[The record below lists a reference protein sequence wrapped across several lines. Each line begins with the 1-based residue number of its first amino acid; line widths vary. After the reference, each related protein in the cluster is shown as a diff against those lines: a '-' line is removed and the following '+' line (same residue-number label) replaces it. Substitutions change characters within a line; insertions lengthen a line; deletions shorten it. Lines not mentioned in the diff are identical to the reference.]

1 MVETQQG
8 KNIVASN
15 QQSLHSLYRAIT
27 FSKNQFSVI
36 LVCCNYQF
44 LHDLIQQELVTM
56 GWESESFQTINLHK
70 KTTSLYATIQ
80 SQLTITN
87 PAGLIIVGFESVD
100 SIDDLWRSI
109 NQVRDEFRKSYS
121 IPMIFWINDDI
132 LQKIWRL
139 APDFASWAATPI
151 RFEMT
156 APDLLLFLQQETDNL
171 FTRILDSDYSKG
183 TMNTLE
189 KIWTNSSQLHC
200 AISELQNQVIT
211 IEAELKS
218 SLYFVFGIDA
228 YLNNRISSALTNF
241 QMSLDF
247 WEQTGNLFTHTH
259 SQDEKTQKSVNYC
272 REYYINED
280 DFVFDPKYS
289 LKIAVLFLHIGLC
302 FYRLGKQN
310 RRAGQSYFQL
320 AKRSFC
326 QCFKILEIADY
337 KKLLSAFIKEL
348 VEVLYLLEDW
358 IELQVVAEKSLELH
372 RIHGLKMHVACDY
385 IVLAHIALHK
395 LNWTQASILAHTSLI
410 HLEET
415 KRQNEIRDYLLP
427 LLLEQIY
434 VLTLAKALNKL
445 EKKTKAEEYI
455 NIASQK
461 LSLAL
466 ESNEYQYDTYR
477 YINLLEILRSLYFEA
492 GYYLQSH
499 IVKKRIHSLEQQYG
513 FVPFIGAGCLKPQK
527 QVTASTL
534 ANSSIA
540 LEITA
545 SGREYDVN
553 NLIGRISRADQK
565 LIIIHGQSG
574 VGKSSLVTA
583 GLVPALQNRTVGDQ
597 IAVPVVVQ
605 IYTDWLGELEK
616 SLTKAM
622 LKLARKSAIE
632 TQPLTDIYSVINI
645 DIIYQKL
652 RNNADHSLITVLIF
666 DQFEEFFFGDTDSN
680 KKQEFDKFI
689 SDCLSISFV
698 KVILTLREDYLHR
711 LLDFKHL
718 SSIEAIGNNILD
730 RKFRYEID
738 NFSTENARKLIE
750 NLTKRYHDLHQE
762 SQVQLEPALID
773 ALVADLSLEM
783 GEVRPIEL
791 QLVGAQLQDK
801 FITTL
806 AEYEPYRPNK
816 LIQEYIQ
823 EIIKECGQENEQA
836 TLIVLYLLTDEN
848 YKRPFK
854 TYAELKAELSELQD
868 SSNLDL
874 ILDILVDSGLV
885 VIVPNFPKQYQ
896 LIHDYL
902 VNLIR
907 HLQPQESGLQI
918 QINKLRERIRNSYQ
932 YIEYLRTELRKTQ
945 QNVSLVH
952 IHDCQGDNLLTE
964 LRELRKR
971 EEESQL
977 QIERLRREL
986 KEKELTEKL
995 AASQKQEH
1003 LIAIRLNI
1011 ALKIALTACM
1021 ITIIG
1026 LTASVITF
1034 TDSEMKILSASS
1046 EALFASEKGIDALK
1060 ESLKA
1065 GKKLERTLWS
1075 NSNTQEKVL
1084 TALYQAVYGVKERN
1098 RLEGHLS
1105 GVRTVIFSADKSL
1118 IASASADMTIKL
1130 WNSQGLLLK
1139 TLAGKEGHKD
1149 IINCVSFSPDSQMLV
1164 SGSQDQKIKLWSRE
1178 GKFLKNLVGHTSV
1191 VNSVSF
1197 HPNGNVIASGST
1209 DQTIKLWSK
1218 EGKLLKTLLGHKDA
1232 VLAVAWSNDGNI
1244 LVSSS
1249 ADKTIKFWNQDGKL
1263 LKTLLAHEDA
1273 ILSID
1278 WSPDSNFLAS
1288 ASKDKTI
1295 KLWNR
1300 DGKLL
1305 QTLSGHSSAVISV
1318 NFSHDGHTI
1327 ASGSMD
1333 ETVKLWSHKGN
1344 LLGTLRGH
1352 NSWVNSVSFSPDG
1365 HTLASASKDKTII
1378 LWRWDSLI
1386 LRHPEAND
1394 DWITSVSFSPDSNF
1408 VAGASR
1414 DKTIKIWNREGEL
1427 LNILTGH
1434 TDQVWG
1440 VAWSPD
1446 GKILASA
1453 SRDKT
1458 IKLWNQQGDLLKTLE
1473 GHHDSVLTVAWSPA
1487 GKVIA
1492 SGGKDK
1498 TIKFWS
1504 QEGELIKTVA
1514 GHRDGINWLSFSPNG
1529 KFLASASDD
1538 SSVKI
1543 WTHDGKIIKT
1553 LRKHSRSVNG
1563 VAWSP
1568 KGDILASVSLDSRVN
1583 IWNQNGQLKQTLMGD
1598 GDGFISVNFSPDGK
1612 TLAVSSD
1619 NQVRLWNQEGVLVMA
1634 LKGDEGELTTINFSS
1649 DGTILAA
1656 GGSKGNVVLR
1666 KFSDIT
1672 LASLLKRNCY
1682 ILKDYLLNNSN
1693 IIRNDAYKN
1702 QSYYSLCE
1710 ND

>member
-1 MVETQQG
+1 MVEKQQG
-8 KNIVASN
+8 QHIMAIN

-44 LHDLIQQELVTM
+44 LHDLIHQELVNM
-56 GWESESFQTINLHK
+56 GWKSENFQTITLHN
-70 KTTSLYATIQ
+70 KTTSLYTTIQ

-87 PAGLIIVGFESVD
+87 PDGLIIVGFESVD
-100 SIDDLWRSI
+100 GIDDLWRSI

-121 IPMIFWINDDI
+121 IPIIFCINDEI
-132 LQKIWRL
+132 LHKIWRL

-151 RFEMT
+151 RFKIT
-156 APDLLLFLQQETDNL
+156 ARDLLLFLQQETDNL
-171 FTRILDSDYSKG
+171 FTKILDSDYFKG

-189 KIWTNSSQLHC
+189 KIWRNSNQLHY
-200 AISELQNQVIT
+200 AISELQKQGIT

-218 SLYFVFGIDA
+218 GLDFVFGIDD
-228 YLNNRISSALTNF
+228 YVNNRINSALNNF

-247 WEQTGNLFTHTH
+247 WEEENLFTHT
-259 SQDEKTQKSVNYC
+259 QEKKTQKCVNHCSECYS
-272 REYYINED
+272 NEEN
-280 DFVFDPKYS
+280 FIFNHKYS
-289 LKIAVLFLHIGLC
+289 LKIAVLLLYIGLC
-302 FYRLGKQN
+302 FYRIGKRN
-310 RRAGQSYFQL
+310 KKAGQSYFQL
-320 AKRSFC
+320 AKRNFC
-326 QCFKILEIADY
+326 QCFKILETAGCT
-337 KKLLSAFIKEL
+337 KLLAAFIKEL

-372 RIHGLKMHVACDY
+372 RIYGSKIHVACDY
-385 IVLAHIALHK
+385 NVLAHIALHK
-395 LNWTQASILAHTSLI
+395 SNWIQAGILAHTSLI

-415 KRQNEIRDYLLP
+415 KRQNEIRDDLLP

-455 NIASQK
+455 NTASQK
-461 LSLAL
+461 LHLAL

-477 YINLLEILRSLYFEA
+477 YINLLEILKSLYFEA
-492 GYYLQSH
+492 GYYLQAH
-499 IVKKRIHSLEQQYG
+499 VVKKRIHSLEQEYG

-527 QVTASTL
+527 QLTAYTWE
-534 ANSSIA
+534 NSNIA

-605 IYTDWLGELEK
+605 IYTDWLEELGK
-616 SLTKAM
+616 SLTKSM
-622 LKLARKSAIE
+622 LNLAKKSPIE
-632 TQPLTDIYSVINI
+632 TKPLADIYPVINV
-645 DIIYQKL
+645 DIIYQQL
-652 RNNADHSLITVLIF
+652 RKNADYSLITVLIF
-666 DQFEEFFFGDTDSN
+666 DQFEEFFFGDTDSH

-698 KVILTLREDYLHR
+698 KVILSLREDYLHR
-711 LLDFKHL
+711 LLDFKYL
-718 SSIEAIGNNILD
+718 SSIEAIKDNILD
-730 RKFRYEID
+730 QKFRYQIN
-738 NFSTENARKLIE
+738 NFSAKNARELIK
-750 NLTKRYHDLHQE
+750 NLTERSHDLHQE
-762 SQVQLEPALID
+762 LQLQLEPALID
-773 ALVADLSLEM
+773 ALVTDLSLEI
-783 GEVRPIEL
+783 GEIRPIEL

-801 FITTL
+801 CITTL
-806 AEYEPYRPNK
+806 AQYQPYRPNK

-836 TLIVLYLLTDEN
+836 TLLVLYLLTDEN

-854 TYAELKAELSELQD
+854 TYAELKAELSELHD
-868 SSNLDL
+868 PSNLEL
-874 ILDILVDSGLV
+874 ILSILVDSGLV
-885 VIVPNFPKQYQ
+885 VIIPNFPKQYQ

-918 QINKLRERIRNSYQ
+918 QINKLREKILNSYQ
-932 YIEYLRTELRKTQ
+932 EIEYLRTELQKTQ
-945 QNVSLVH
+945 QNVNLVYT
-952 IHDCQGDNLLTE
+952 HDCQGDNLLTE
-964 LRELRKR
+964 LRELRKW

-977 QIERLRREL
+977 QIEQLRREL
-986 KEKELTEKL
+986 KEKELIEKL
-995 AASQKQEH
+995 AESQKQEH

-1021 ITIIG
+1021 ITIFG
-1026 LTASVITF
+1026 LTASIITF

-1060 ESLKA
+1060 ESLRA
-1065 GKKLERTLWS
+1065 GEKLKKTLWS
-1075 NSNTQEKVL
+1075 NPNTQEKVL

-1098 RLEGHLS
+1098 HLEGHLS
-1105 GVRTVIFSADKSL
+1105 GVRTLTFSNDKSL
-1118 IASASADMTIKL
+1118 IASASADMTINL
-1130 WNSQGLLLK
+1130 WNPQGLLVK
-1139 TLAGKEGHKD
+1139 TLTGHKD
-1149 IINCVSFSPDSQMLV
+1149 IINSVSFSPDSQMLV
-1164 SGSQDQKIKLWSRE
+1164 SGSQDQTIKLWSRD
-1178 GKFLKNLVGHTSV
+1178 GKLLKTLVGHTSV

-1197 HPNGNVIASGST
+1197 HPDGNVIASAST
-1209 DQTIKLWSK
+1209 DKTIKLWSQ
-1218 EGKLLKTLLGHKDA
+1218 EGKILKTLVGHKDA
-1232 VLAVAWSNDGNI
+1232 VLAVAWSNDGKI
-1244 LVSSS
+1244 LASSS
-1249 ADKTIKFWNQDGKL
+1249 ADKTIKFWSRDGQL
-1263 LKTLLAHEDA
+1263 LKTLPAHKDG
-1273 ILSID
+1273 ILSVA
-1278 WSPDSNFLAS
+1278 WSPDSNLLAS

-1305 QTLSGHSSAVISV
+1305 QTLSGHSGAVISV
-1318 NFSHDGHTI
+1318 SFSHDGHTI
-1327 ASGSMD
+1327 ASASMD
-1333 ETVKLWSHKGN
+1333 ETVKLWSLHGN

-1365 HTLASASKDKTII
+1365 HTLASGSKDKTII

-1386 LRHPEAND
+1386 LRNPQAND
-1394 DWITSVSFSPDSNF
+1394 DWVTSVSFSPDSNTL
-1408 VAGASR
+1408 AGASR
-1414 DKTIKIWNREGEL
+1414 DKTIKIWNREGQL

-1446 GKILASA
+1446 GQILASG

-1458 IKLWNQQGDLLKTLE
+1458 IKLWNKKGKLLKTLE
-1473 GHHDSVLTVAWSPA
+1473 GHNDSVLTVAWSGD
-1487 GKVIA
+1487 GKILA
-1492 SGGKDK
+1492 SAGKDK
-1498 TIKFWS
+1498 TIKLWNR
-1504 QEGELIKTVA
+1504 EGALIKTLT
-1514 GHRDGINWLSFSPNG
+1514 GHRDAINWISFSPNG
-1529 KFLASASDD
+1529 KLLASASDD
-1538 SSVKI
+1538 TWVKI
-1543 WTHDGKIIKT
+1543 WTSDGQIIRT
-1553 LRKHSRSVNG
+1553 LSGHTRAVNG

-1568 KGDILASVSLDSRVN
+1568 RGDILASVSLDSRVN
-1583 IWNQNGQLKQTLMGD
+1583 IWSHNGELKQTLMGD

-1612 TLAVSSD
+1612 TLAASSD
-1619 NQVRLWNQEGVLVMA
+1619 NQVRLWNQQGILLMA
-1634 LKGDEGELTTINFSS
+1634 LKGDVGELTTINFSP

-1656 GGSKGNVVLR
+1656 GGDKGNVVLR
-1666 KFSDIT
+1666 KLSDMT
-1672 LASLLKRNCY
+1672 LTSLLKRNCY
-1682 ILKDYLLNNSN
+1682 ILKDYLSNNSN
-1693 IIRNDAYKN
+1693 MTRNNAYEN
-1702 QSYYSLCE
+1702 QSYRSLCE
-1710 ND
+1710 NDL

>member
-1 MVETQQG
+1 MVETQQS
-8 KNIVASN
+8 KHIMAIN

-44 LHDLIQQELVTM
+44 LHELIHQELVTM
-56 GWESESFQTINLHK
+56 GWKSESFQTITLHN
-70 KTTSLYATIQ
+70 KTTSLYTTIQ

-87 PAGLIIVGFESVD
+87 PAGLIIVGFGSVD
-100 SIDDLWRSI
+100 CIDDLWRSI
-109 NQVRDEFRKSYS
+109 NQVRDEFRKSYPM
-121 IPMIFWINDDI
+121 PMIFCINNEI
-132 LQKIWRL
+132 LHKIWRL

-151 RFEMT
+151 RFEIT
-156 APDLLLFLQQETDNL
+156 APDLILFLQQETDNL
-171 FTRILDSDYSKG
+171 FTKILDSDYFKG

-189 KIWTNSSQLHC
+189 KIWRNSNQLHY
-200 AISELQNQVIT
+200 AISELQNQGIT

-218 SLYFVFGIDA
+218 SLDFVFGIDD
-228 YLNNRISSALTNF
+228 YVNNRINSALANF
-241 QMSLDF
+241 QRSLHF
-247 WEQTGNLFTHTH
+247 WERTENLFTHT
-259 SQDEKTQKSVNYC
+259 QEEKPHKCVNHCGECYS
-272 REYYINED
+272 NKD
-280 DFVFDPKYS
+280 DFVFHHKSS
-289 LKIAVLFLHIGLC
+289 LKIAVLLLHIGLC
-302 FYRLGKQN
+302 FYRIGKGHKK
-310 RRAGQSYFQL
+310 AGRSYFQL

-326 QCFKILEIADY
+326 QCFKILELAGCT
-337 KKLLSAFIKEL
+337 KLLSAFIKEL

-372 RIHGLKMHVACDY
+372 RIYGSTIHIAYDY
-385 IVLAHIALHK
+385 NVLTHIALHK
-395 LNWTQASILAHTSLI
+395 SNWMQASILAHTSLI

-415 KRQNEIRDYLLP
+415 KRQNKIRDNSLP

-445 EKKTKAEEYI
+445 GKKTKAEEYI
-455 NIASQK
+455 NTASQK
-461 LSLAL
+461 LYLAL

-477 YINLLEILRSLYFEA
+477 YINLLEILKSLYFEA
-492 GYYLQSH
+492 GYYLQAH
-499 IVKKRIHSLEQQYG
+499 VVKKRIHSLEQEYG

-527 QVTASTL
+527 QLTVSTL
-534 ANSSIA
+534 ENSNIA

-605 IYTDWLGELEK
+605 IYTDWLGELGK

-622 LKLARKSAIE
+622 SNLAKKSAIE
-632 TQPLTDIYSVINI
+632 TKPLADIYPVINV
-645 DIIYQKL
+645 DIIYQQL
-652 RNNADHSLITVLIF
+652 RKNADYSLITVLIF
-666 DQFEEFFFGDTDSN
+666 DQFEEFFFGDTDSH

-698 KVILTLREDYLHR
+698 KVILSLREDYLHR
-711 LLDFKHL
+711 LLDFKYL
-718 SSIEAIGNNILD
+718 SSIEAITNNILD
-730 RKFRYEID
+730 QKFRYQLH
-738 NFSTENARKLIE
+738 NFSAKNARELIE
-750 NLTKRYHDLHQE
+750 NLTERSHDLHQE
-762 SQVQLEPALID
+762 LQLQLEPALID
-773 ALVADLSLEM
+773 ALVADLSLEI

-801 FITTL
+801 CITTL
-806 AEYEPYRPNK
+806 AQYEPYRPNK

-823 EIIKECGQENEQA
+823 EIIKECGQENEQT
-836 TLIVLYLLTDEN
+836 TLLVLYLLTDEN

-868 SSNLDL
+868 PSSLEL
-874 ILDILVDSGLV
+874 ILNILVDSGLV

-902 VNLIR
+902 VNLII

-918 QINKLRERIRNSYQ
+918 QINKLREKILNSYQ
-932 YIEYLRTELRKTQ
+932 EIEYLRTELQKTQ
-945 QNVSLVH
+945 QNVNLVYT
-952 IHDCQGDNLLTE
+952 HDCQGDNLLTE
-964 LRELRKR
+964 LRELRKW
-971 EEESQL
+971 EEESRL
-977 QIERLRREL
+977 QIEQLRREL
-986 KEKELTEKL
+986 KEKELIEKL
-995 AASQKQEH
+995 AESQKQEH

-1021 ITIIG
+1021 ITIFG
-1026 LTASVITF
+1026 LTASVVTF

-1065 GKKLERTLWS
+1065 GEKLKKTLWS

-1098 RLEGHLS
+1098 HLEGHLS
-1105 GVRTVIFSADKSL
+1105 GVRTLTFSNDKSL
-1118 IASASADMTIKL
+1118 IASASADMTINL
-1130 WNSQGLLLK
+1130 WNPQGRLVK
-1139 TLAGKEGHKD
+1139 TLTGHKD
-1149 IINCVSFSPDSQMLV
+1149 IINSVSFSPDSQMLV
-1164 SGSQDQKIKLWSRE
+1164 SGSQDQTIKLWSQE
-1178 GKFLKNLVGHTSV
+1178 GKLLKTLVGHTSV

-1197 HPNGNVIASGST
+1197 HPDGNVIASAST
-1209 DQTIKLWSK
+1209 DKTIKLWSQ
-1218 EGKLLKTLLGHKDA
+1218 EGKLLKTLVGHKDA
-1232 VLAVAWSNDGNI
+1232 VLAVAWSNDGKI
-1244 LVSSS
+1244 LASSS
-1249 ADKTIKFWNQDGKL
+1249 ADKTIRFWSRDGQL
-1263 LKTLLAHEDA
+1263 LKTLPAHEDG
-1273 ILSID
+1273 ILSVA
-1278 WSPDSNFLAS
+1278 WSPDSNLLAS

-1305 QTLSGHSSAVISV
+1305 QTLSGHTSAVISV

-1327 ASGSMD
+1327 ASASMD
-1333 ETVKLWSHKGN
+1333 ETVKLWSLNGN

-1365 HTLASASKDKTII
+1365 HTLASGSKDKTII

-1386 LRHPEAND
+1386 LRNPQAND
-1394 DWITSVSFSPDSNF
+1394 DWVTSVSFSPDSNTL
-1408 VAGASR
+1408 AGASR
-1414 DKTIKIWNREGEL
+1414 DKTIKIWNREGQL

-1446 GKILASA
+1446 GQILASA
-1453 SRDKT
+1453 SKDKT
-1458 IKLWNQQGDLLKTLE
+1458 IKLWNKKGKFLKTLE
-1473 GHHDSVLTVAWSPA
+1473 GHNDSVLTVAWSPD
-1487 GKVIA
+1487 GKILA
-1492 SGGKDK
+1492 SAGKDK
-1498 TIKFWS
+1498 TIKLWS
-1504 QEGELIKTVA
+1504 REGALIKTLT
-1514 GHRDGINWLSFSPNG
+1514 GHRCAINWISFSPNG
-1529 KFLASASDD
+1529 KLLASASDD
-1538 SSVKI
+1538 TLVKI
-1543 WTHDGKIIKT
+1543 WTNDGQIIRT
-1553 LRKHSRSVNG
+1553 LSGHTRAVNG

-1568 KGDILASVSLDSRVN
+1568 HGDILASVSLDSRVN
-1583 IWNQNGQLKQTLMGD
+1583 IWNHNGELKQTLMGD

-1612 TLAVSSD
+1612 TLAASSD
-1619 NQVRLWNQEGVLVMA
+1619 NQVRLWNQQGILLMA
-1634 LKGDEGELTTINFSS
+1634 LKGDEGELTTINFSP

-1656 GGSKGNVVLR
+1656 GGDKGNVVLR
-1666 KFSDIT
+1666 KLSDIT
-1672 LASLLKRNCY
+1672 LTSLLKRNCY
-1682 ILKDYLLNNSN
+1682 ILKDYLSNNSN
-1693 IIRNDAYKN
+1693 MTRNNTYEN
-1702 QSYYSLCE
+1702 QSYRSLCE
-1710 ND
+1710 NDL